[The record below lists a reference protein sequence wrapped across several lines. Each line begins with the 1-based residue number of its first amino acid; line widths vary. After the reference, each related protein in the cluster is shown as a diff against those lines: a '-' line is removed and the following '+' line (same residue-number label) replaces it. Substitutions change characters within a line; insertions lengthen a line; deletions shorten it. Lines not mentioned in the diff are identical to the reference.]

1 VRALGAPSSQGGF
14 TVIELIACIVIM
26 GILAAVT
33 APRFVNMQTFTQ
45 RGYADDIASSLRYA
59 RRIAVASGCKV
70 RVTIDATGYSAWQQ
84 ATHAACNGAGAW
96 TTPVFRPDGTR
107 LDGATPSNVTIASP
121 IAIEFWSSGVAATG
135 SAAITVG
142 THTVSI
148 DGATGRVS
156 VQ

>member
-1 VRALGAPSSQGGF
+1 MLGAPSSQGGF
-14 TVIELIACIVIM
+14 TVIELIACVVIM
-26 GILAAVT
+26 GILAAIT

-70 RVTIDATGYSAWQQ
+70 RVTIDAAGYSAWQQ
-84 ATHAACNGAGAW
+84 ATLATCNGAGSW
-96 TTPVFRPDGTR
+96 TTPVLRPDGTR
-107 LDGATPSNVTIASP
+107 LDGATPNDVTIASAT
-121 IAIEFWSSGVAATG
+121 AIEFGSRGAATTG
-135 SAAITVG
+135 SATITVG
-142 THTVSI
+142 TRTVSI